1 MTKISIDKTDGGDT
15 PGGMTGETPGG
26 SGAGRERGGG
36 ESGRADKPGR
46 TAEAGGVVRRPGFGA
61 LRALRQ
67 GPLFVGAV
75 VVLALLV
82 LVAVFAPLIAPYDP
96 NAVDLSATLA
106 GSTPDHL
113 LGADQSGRD
122 ILSRLIHG
130 VRTGLLGPLL
140 VVVLSTALGIV
151 FGVAAAWRGGW
162 IDAVLSRSMDM
173 MFAFPGLLI
182 AILFVAVFGGG
193 LTAPVIAMSV
203 AYTPYVGRLV
213 RSVATQEK
221 ARPYIESYRVQGWS
235 GWTICVKHLIPNIAP
250 TVLAQSAINFGY
262 ALMDLAALSYLGF
275 GVQPP
280 ESDWGSMINEGQS
293 ALLQNVLLP
302 SFAPGVCIVVAV
314 VAFGIVGEGIA
325 DRVAKRER

>member
-1 MTKISIDKTDGGDT
+1 VTTRMLRR
-15 PGGMTGETPGG
+15 P
-26 SGAGRERGGG
+26 GAGR
-36 ESGRADKPGR
+36 
-46 TAEAGGVVRRPGFGA
+46 
-61 LRALRQ
+61 LRVLGQ
-67 GPLFVGAV
+67 GPLFTGAV
-75 VVLALLV
+75 VVLVLLV
-82 LVAVFAPLIAPYDP
+82 LAAVFAPLIAPYDP
-96 NAVDLSATLA
+96 EAVDLGATLA
-106 GSTPDHL
+106 GSSADHL

-130 VRTGLLGPLL
+130 ARTGLLGPLL

-151 FGVAAAWRGGW
+151 LGVAAAWRGGW
-162 IDAVLSRSMDM
+162 IDTFLSRSMDA

-182 AILFVAVFGGG
+182 AILFVAMFGPG

-213 RSVATQEK
+213 RAIAAREK
-221 ARPYIESYRVQGWS
+221 SRAYIESYRVQGWS
-235 GWTICVKHLIPNIAP
+235 GWTICVRHLIPNIAP

-275 GVQPP
+275 GVQAPDA
-280 ESDWGSMINEGQS
+280 DWGSMINEGQS
-293 ALLQNVLLP
+293 ALLQNTLLP
-302 SFAPGVCIVVAV
+302 SFAPGVCIVLAV